1 MTNKNLQLQTTA
13 DGSHT
18 LYVEDLD
25 EHYHSWHGAIRESQH
40 VFVDKGLK
48 EISAKE
54 IQLLEIGFGTGLNA
68 YLTCLEASKN
78 QRMVQYDALE
88 KHPLPREIFSKL
100 NYPGKVGGDEGSC
113 FETMFLSPWEEQ
125 TQVSSFFSIRKMQ
138 GDFLTY
144 QPRRQWYHVIYFDAF
159 APEKQPEIWEEQH
172 MRKLYE
178 ALVPGGILV
187 TYSAKGAVKRMLR
200 SIGYRVESL
209 PGPPGKREMIRAI
222 RPE

>member
-1 MTNKNLQLQTTA
+1 MNKNLHLQTTA

-25 EHYHSWHGAIRESQH
+25 EHYHSWHGAIRESKH
-40 VFVDKGLK
+40 VFVEKGLK
-48 EISAKE
+48 EVATKE

-78 QRMVQYDALE
+78 QRMVRYDALE
-88 KHPLPREIFSKL
+88 KWPLNREIVQKL
-100 NYPGKVGGDEGSC
+100 NYIPLVGEDDNGC
-113 FETMFLSPWEEQ
+113 FDALIQAPWEEQ
-125 TQVSSFFSIRKMQ
+125 TNVSSFFSIHKMQ
-138 GDFLTY
+138 DDFLTF

-159 APEKQPEIWEEQH
+159 APEKQPEMWQEQH

-200 SIGYRVESL
+200 SIGYKVESL

>member
-1 MTNKNLQLQTTA
+1 MKKDSIQLQITA

-18 LYVEDLD
+18 LYVEDMD

-48 EISAKE
+48 EIAAKE
-54 IQLLEIGFGTGLNA
+54 VQLLEVGFGTGLNA

-78 QRMVQYDALE
+78 HRMVRYDALE
-88 KHPLPREIFSKL
+88 KYPLPIEIFRKL
-100 NYPGKVGGDEGSC
+100 NYNGQLGGDEGDC
-113 FETMFLSPWEEQ
+113 FERLSQSPWGEP
-125 TQVSSFFSIRKMQ
+125 TNVSAFFSIRKMQ
-138 GDFLTY
+138 DDFLTF

-159 APEKQPEIWEEQH
+159 APEKQPEMWQEQH
-172 MRKLYE
+172 MRKLYD

-187 TYSAKGAVKRMLR
+187 TYCAKGAVKRMLR

-209 PGPPGKREMIRAI
+209 VGPPGKREMIRAI

>member
-1 MTNKNLQLQTTA
+1 MKKDDLQIQTTA

-40 VFVDKGLK
+40 VFVEKGLK
-48 EISAKE
+48 EVATNE

-78 QRMVQYDALE
+78 HRQVRYDALE
-88 KHPLPREIFSKL
+88 KWPLNREIVQKL
-100 NYPGKVGGDEGSC
+100 NYIPLVGEDDNGC
-113 FETMFLSPWEEQ
+113 FDTLFQAPWEKQ
-125 TQVSSFFSIRKMQ
+125 TAISSFFSIRKMH
-138 GDFLTY
+138 GDFLSF
-144 QPRRQWYHVIYFDAF
+144 QPRERWYHVIYFDAF
-159 APEKQPEIWEEQH
+159 APEKQPEMWQEQP
-172 MRKLYE
+172 MRKLYD

-187 TYSAKGAVKRMLR
+187 TYCAKGAVKRMLR
-200 SIGYRVESL
+200 TIGYRVESL
-209 PGPPGKREMIRAI
+209 PGPPGKREMIRAV